1 MLQTSPN
8 SKDPRAAGRAHPHP
22 EAWHACGHSSLRL
35 SSPFNTF
42 HKSQNFWGCFKPD
55 KCRTAS
61 RRGTSQCP
69 QRSAAGW
76 GQQGQAGRASR
87 RNRKRFSFSSTM
99 PAVAVVS
106 RGVPRCAVLACS
118 RHHSMLAAEPRPLQA
133 LLRGTN
139 LILRVFSGLAP
150 WLCPPAAGCAVS
162 ARWERRAL

>member
-1 MLQTSPN
+1 MLQTSLN
-8 SKDPRAAGRAHPHP
+8 SKDPRAAGRARAHP

-42 HKSQNFWGCFKPD
+42 PKSQNFWGCFKPD
-55 KCRTAS
+55 KFMTAS
-61 RRGTSQCP
+61 RQGTSQCP

-76 GQQGQAGRASR
+76 GQRGQAGRASR

-118 RHHSMLAAEPRPLQA
+118 RHHSMLAAEPRPFQA
-133 LLRGTN
+133 LLKGTN

-150 WLCPPAAGCAVS
+150 WLCPPAAGCAVP
-162 ARWERRAL
+162 ARWERCAL